1 MANGST
7 TLARIQGRGL
17 VETAPV
23 GMTEMEGAGF
33 SPAGALQ
40 KGLSPDSAKMAGT
53 PPAKVNAIRMAMQ
66 DVGSRRLG
74 ALREMAAPQLAADTR
89 ATSDIVRQASV
100 FGRLDNIMSDYITT
114 SLTAAFNSSILAAEN
129 TQAKFKSTIFPD
141 NKVAQEKLL
150 NAIANI
156 NNNIGTDADVNIIN
170 NALGPDGLG
179 VPDRISLKGD
189 TSAKTNATII
199 ANNFFENLTPE
210 QMQKAFGEAVAKAS
224 ESTKVGNFLASNDA
238 DTFALAQP
246 GLVPPGTASEEAS
259 DYLRDLLLAIVPG
272 ADDDAKEAALNKMD
286 LKQLIAALQTW
297 REQNFQD
304 VTAYQK
310 TLADPSASPA
320 QQQLALENLR
330 RLGQVGVLAAD
341 VKIGDIDAQ
350 MRDGDKLKIGTATN
364 YQEFDIASF
373 FKEPEKLAQLKS
385 WLDKPDTA
393 PETLRPWIEG
403 NRDAIQNKVAELSP
417 DLQKLSDTVKE
428 NMKAVNLPVG
438 LKLDDETSEYF
449 FGDLNKPTIAAK
461 VVPEK
466 YKLLQDPNTGTAML
480 NLLTSLKNIGA
491 KNVGLDGK
499 VLFDSLTADQMK
511 TILTTN
517 GVQRYID
524 NIVRQKQ
531 VKDFV
536 AADIT
541 EANFANTFRLL
552 VSDNLQLDDAGT
564 SISRLANRDLTEFAS
579 IFEQAGLRDLLAGG
593 KLNIN
598 IIKDKLKEFS
608 NADTNSLISG
618 TGFTALKDYLTNK
631 VMGGIRDALA
641 RPQIKKIPSS
651 NKARDELFRKE
662 KNERLPSDILAEKE
676 NLRNTIGGENH
687 TKWTAY
693 NTLNTQLA
701 QAQRDAQAEAARI
714 AKPSGD
720 ANYYRQ
726 VLDDIMRQK
735 VAPIQTKRD
744 AALAVWNESQARF
757 DAANNDWNSYRDNLP
772 QHEKDYRD
780 RFDVWFDEYTGKLD
794 KENEDTQAKYT
805 RLSNI
810 IGGMG

>member
-23 GMTEMEGAGF
+23 GIAEMEGAGF

-74 ALREMAAPQLAADTR
+74 ALREMAAPQFAADTR
-89 ATSDIVRQASV
+89 ATSDIARQASV
-100 FGRLDNIMSDYITT
+100 FGRLDNAMSDYITT
-114 SLTAAFNSSILAAEN
+114 SLTAAFNLSILAEGN
-129 TQAKFKSTIFPD
+129 TQAKLKSTIFPG
-141 NKVAQEKLL
+141 NKVAQDKLL

-156 NNNIGTDADVNIIN
+156 NNNKGTDADVKIIN
-170 NALGPDGLG
+170 DALGPDGLG

-189 TSAKTNATII
+189 TSAKTNATTI

-210 QMQKAFGEAVAKAS
+210 QMQKAFGDAVAKAS
-224 ESTKVGNFLASNDA
+224 ASTKVGNFLASNDA

-246 GLVPPGTASEEAS
+246 GLVPEGTASDKAS

-272 ADDDAKEAALNKMD
+272 ADAAAKEAALNAMD
-286 LKQLIAALQTW
+286 LKQLTTALQTW

-373 FKEPEKLAQLKS
+373 FKEPEKLAQLKG

-403 NRDAIQNKVAELSP
+403 NRDALQNKIGELSP

-466 YKLLQDPNTGTAML
+466 YKLLQDPTTGPAML
-480 NLLTSLKNIGA
+480 NLLTSLKNISQKG
-491 KNVGLDGK
+491 VGLDGK

-552 VSDNLQLDDAGT
+552 VSDNLQLDDAGI
-564 SISRLANRDLTEFAS
+564 SISRLANRDLSQFTE
-579 IFEQAGLRDLLAGG
+579 IFKRAGLNNLLVGG

-598 IIKDKLKEFS
+598 TIKDKLKEFA
-608 NADTNSLISG
+608 NGDANSLISG
-618 TGFTALKDYLTNK
+618 DGMTALKDYLNNQ
-631 VMGGIRDALA
+631 VMGKIRDSLA
-641 RPQIKKIPSS
+641 RVPREPEPPQS
-651 NKARDELFRKE
+651 NGEEMPFEFHQNGEYKQTPAQRRKSLEWDLSPLSGLSFSIGKARKDLDEHNKE
-662 KNERLPSDILAEKE
+662 EPLNWLGGKDKDWTKWKQEQERLEAILGPLEEQRRQTERDLNDLPNWTARRQSSYEKWREKE
-676 NLRNTIGGENH
+676 
-687 TKWTAY
+687 
-693 NTLNTQLA
+693 
-701 QAQRDAQAEAARI
+701 
-714 AKPSGD
+714 
-720 ANYYRQ
+720 
-726 VLDDIMRQK
+726 
-735 VAPIQTKRD
+735 VAKRD
-744 AALAVWNESQARF
+744 
-757 DAANNDWNSYRDNLP
+757 
-772 QHEKDYRD
+772 EKDA
-780 RFDVWFDEYTGKLD
+780 EYQRIYNNFANL
-794 KENEDTQAKYT
+794 
-805 RLSNI
+805 L
-810 IGGMG
+810 GGLI